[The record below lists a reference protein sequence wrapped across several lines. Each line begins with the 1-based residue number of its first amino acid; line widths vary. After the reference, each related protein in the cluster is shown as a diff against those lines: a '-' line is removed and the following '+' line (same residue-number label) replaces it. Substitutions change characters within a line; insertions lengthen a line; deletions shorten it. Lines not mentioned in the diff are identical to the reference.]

1 MILCIDHSN
10 SVTIKQLKL
19 EEDSNFYNVKKAIG
33 SAIGISL
40 FITMTTLLIVFF
52 SGHI

>member
-19 EEDSNFYNVKKAIG
+19 EEDSNFYNVKKPLAVPLVL
-33 SAIGISL
+33 ASL
-40 FITMTTLLIVFF
+40 LQ
-52 SGHI
+52 